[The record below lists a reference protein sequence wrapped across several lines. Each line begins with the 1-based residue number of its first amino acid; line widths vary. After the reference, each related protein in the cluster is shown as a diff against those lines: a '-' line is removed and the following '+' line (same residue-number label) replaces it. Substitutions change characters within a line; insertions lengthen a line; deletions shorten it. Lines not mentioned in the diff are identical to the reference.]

1 MLRRPA
7 VKSEL
12 LRRLEF
18 LESVLAEIENGA
30 PLHQSFHQHRY
41 PALANSQIEN
51 FFQLAFMQGM
61 SITHPLH
68 ELIRETKFRID
79 RDREIAIEIAP
90 ARATLTL
97 LTLFPAFILSGALLS
112 GIINLDRALLAP
124 IPLVMMLL
132 AVLLQVVGRRW
143 SASII
148 SSVQK

>member
-1 MLRRPA
+1 
-7 VKSEL
+7 
-12 LRRLEF
+12 
-18 LESVLAEIENGA
+18 
-30 PLHQSFHQHRY
+30 
-41 PALANSQIEN
+41 
-51 FFQLAFMQGM
+51 M

-97 LTLFPAFILSGALLS
+97 LTLFPAFILCGALLS

>member
-1 MLRRPA
+1 MLRKPT

-30 PLHQSFHQHRY
+30 PLHQSFNQHRY
-41 PALANSQIEN
+41 PALAHSQIEN

-61 SITHPLH
+61 SIAHPLH

-112 GIINLDRALLAP
+112 RIINLDRTLLAP

-132 AVLLQVVGRRW
+132 ALLLQVVGRRW

-148 SSVQK
+148 SSVQN